1 MKKSPLINI
10 ILFLLTFCS
19 TLVVGALH
27 AGADIVKDPLQV
39 FRGLPFSV
47 TLLGILLVHEFGH
60 YLMSRRHGVAAS
72 LPYFIPFPSL
82 FGTLGA
88 VIKMKSPI
96 TTKNALVDI
105 GASGPIA
112 GFVVSVVAVII
123 GLGFSEV
130 RDMTGVGEMI
140 VLGDSLLFQILG
152 WAVIGPIPSA
162 HDLFLHP
169 IAFAGWIGL
178 FVTSINL
185 FPVGQLDGGH
195 IAYALLGKW
204 HRWLSIVLIVAF
216 LAGGILPSIISG
228 QFEFNNWLIW
238 GILLMILGPK
248 HPPILF
254 PDIPLDRNRKAV
266 GIAALIIFI
275 LTFIPVPIV
284 IR

>member
-1 MKKSPLINI
+1 MKKSPFINI

-19 TLVVGALH
+19 TLVVGAFH
-27 AGADIVKDPLQV
+27 AGADILKDPMQV
-39 FRGLPFSV
+39 FQGLPFSV

-112 GFVVSVVAVII
+112 GFVVSVVAVVI

-130 RDMTGVGEMI
+130 RDVTRAGEMI

-152 WAVIGPIPSA
+152 WLVIGPIPSA
-162 HDLFLHP
+162 YDLLLHP
-169 IAFAGWIGL
+169 MAFAGWIGL
-178 FVTSINL
+178 FVTFINL

-204 HRWLSIVLIVAF
+204 HRWLSLALIGAF
-216 LAGGILPSIISG
+216 LTGGIVPSIISG
-228 QFEFNNWLIW
+228 HIEFNNWLVW
-238 GILLMILGPK
+238 GILLLILGPK

-254 PDIPLDRNRKAV
+254 PDVPLDRTRKAV
-266 GIAALIIFI
+266 GMLALIIFI
-275 LTFIPVPIV
+275 LTFIPVPV
-284 IR
+284 SVR

>member
-1 MKKSPLINI
+1 MKKSPFINI

-19 TLVVGALH
+19 TLVVGAFH
-27 AGADIVKDPLQV
+27 AGADIVKDPMQV
-39 FRGLPFSV
+39 FQGLPFSV

-112 GFVVSVVAVII
+112 GFVVSVVAVVI

-130 RDMTGVGEMI
+130 RDVTRAGEMI

-152 WAVIGPIPSA
+152 WVVIGPIPSA
-162 HDLFLHP
+162 YDLLLHP
-169 IAFAGWIGL
+169 MAFAGWIGL
-178 FVTSINL
+178 FVTFINL

-204 HRWLSIVLIVAF
+204 HRWLSLALIGAF
-216 LAGGILPSIISG
+216 LTGGIAPSIISG
-228 QFEFNNWLIW
+228 HIEFNNWLVW
-238 GILLMILGPK
+238 GILLLILGPK

-254 PDIPLDRNRKAV
+254 PDVPLDRTRKAV
-266 GIAALIIFI
+266 GILALIIFI
-275 LTFIPVPIV
+275 LTFIPVPV
-284 IR
+284 SVR